1 MDAFVTHDKLTGLV
15 VDLLTAEAWKTNVLP
30 LMQSEVAKISS
41 VKSYICM
48 YHEASICNLL
58 EVMLYHRTAC
68 ESSEDALVELIDY
81 CYRKFVAMTN
91 KGEEIT
97 RLQQETPKLK
107 DPKEYLKQTQEDEL
121 IKQRDEIEF
130 SCTMIALSLIRF
142 ITDHLQDLS
151 VPVVHQLMENN
162 DLPCVLVPLLE
173 LKPWLRKNP
182 KGETEKWEDQKW

>member
-81 CYRKFVAMTN
+81 CYRRFVAMTN